1 MTEFSERDLNR
12 SWSAG
17 ELAQLSERD
26 LTKLAFRRALK
37 NAAFFVPVAVVV
49 GLIVGTLG
57 LAGKVIGWFAIVGF
71 AAFAL
76 EPLAGFATG
85 VVALVGVA
93 AGKYPTGRSG
103 VSWRLLQLLV
113 ALANA
118 ALYAGL
124 AAWVYTRMRA

>member
-1 MTEFSERDLNR
+1 MTEFSERDLDR

-17 ELAQLSERD
+17 ELAQLSERE

-37 NAAFFVPVAVVV
+37 NAAFFVPTAVIV
-49 GLIVGTLG
+49 GLIAGGLG
-57 LAGKVIGWFAIVGF
+57 LTGKIIGWLAIFGF
-71 AAFAL
+71 AVLAL
-76 EPLAGFATG
+76 EPLAGFATA
-85 VVALVGVA
+85 VIALVGVV
-93 AGKYPTGRSG
+93 AGKYPSGCSG

-124 AAWVYTRMRA
+124 AAWVYTRMKA

>member
-1 MTEFSERDLNR
+1 MTEFSERDLDR

-26 LTKLAFRRALK
+26 LTKLAFRRAVK
-37 NAAFFVPVAVVV
+37 NAAFFVPAAVVV

-57 LAGKVIGWFAIVGF
+57 LAGKIIGWLAIVGF
-71 AAFAL
+71 AVFAL

-85 VVALVGVA
+85 IAVLVGIA
-93 AGKYPTGRSG
+93 AGKYPAGHSG
-103 VSWRLLQLLV
+103 VSWRLVQLLV
-113 ALANA
+113 ALANV

-124 AAWVYTRMRA
+124 AAWVYTRMKA

>member
-1 MTEFSERDLNR
+1 VTEFSERDLDR

-17 ELAQLSERD
+17 ELAQLSERE

-37 NAAFFVPVAVVV
+37 NAAFFVPTAVIV
-49 GLIVGTLG
+49 GLIAGGLG
-57 LAGKVIGWFAIVGF
+57 LTGKIIGWLAIFGSAVI
-71 AAFAL
+71 
-76 EPLAGFATG
+76 
-85 VVALVGVA
+85 ALVGVV
-93 AGKYPTGRSG
+93 AGKYPSGCSG

-124 AAWVYTRMRA
+124 AAWVYTRMKA